1 MSELEDRL
9 NAVLSDPGEMERLTR
24 MAQQLMGGAPSP
36 EPNGSEA
43 PDKAEETLP
52 AGLNAALGK
61 VLGGAKGKGKPPL
74 LQAVGPY
81 LDEGRR
87 RRLERALRLASTARV
102 AGTALQKMGGFD
114 GL

>member
-9 NAVLSDPGEMERLTR
+9 NAVLSDPGELERLTR
-24 MAQQLMGGAPSP
+24 MAQKLMGGAQSA
-36 EPNGSEA
+36 EPDQSEA
-43 PDKAEETLP
+43 PREEPLP
-52 AGLNAALGK
+52 TGLNAALGQM
-61 VLGGAKGKGKPPL
+61 LGGLKGKGKPPL

-87 RRLERALRLASTARV
+87 RRLERARRLASTARV